1 MPDHEKWMRRALALA
16 ERGLGETNPNPLVGC
31 VVVKAG
37 RVVGEGFHARA
48 GGPHAEVIALRR
60 AGARARG
67 ATLYVTLEP
76 CVHHG
81 KRTPPCVP
89 AVVASGIGRVVAAM
103 RDPNPLVNGRGLR
116 ALRQAGV
123 GVTVGVLER
132 EALRLNEPFVVA
144 QEAGRPYVLLKV
156 ATTLDGRIAT
166 EGGDSRWVTGA
177 RERAQ
182 ARGLRRLY
190 DAVLVGIG
198 TVMADDP
205 RLLPSPRLARPFFRV
220 VLDSGLRLPLH
231 SRLVGSAKKSPVL
244 VIGHE
249 NVRRRR
255 ALEGRGVRVRT
266 DAKAAGRIDPRFV
279 LKTLWAEGVR
289 SVMVEGGAEV
299 LGSFLRA
306 RLLDEVALFRGPL
319 LLGGR
324 TSRGAF
330 GGRGPRRMAE
340 ALRLERLDPP
350 PGALYELWRPA
361 RRSR

>member
-1 MPDHEKWMRRALALA
+1 MRRALALA
-16 ERGLGETNPNPLVGC
+16 ERGLGETNPNPVVGC

-76 CVHHG
+76 CAHHG

-89 AVVASGIGRVVAAM
+89 AVVASGVGRVVAAM

-116 ALRQAGV
+116 ALRRAGV

-132 EALRLNEPFVVA
+132 EARRLNEPFVVA

-166 EGGDSRWVTGA
+166 AGGDSRWITGA

-198 TVMADDP
+198 TVLADDP

-231 SRLVGSAKKSPVL
+231 SRLVRTREEIPCARHRSRERPAPPRP
-244 VIGHE
+244 
-249 NVRRRR
+249 RRPAACGCARM
-255 ALEGRGVRVRT
+255 
-266 DAKAAGRIDPRFV
+266 AKAAGRIDPRFV

-299 LGSFLRA
+299 LGSFLARPPPRRGRA
-306 RLLDEVALFRGPL
+306 LPRSPAARRPGEPRGL
-319 LLGGR
+319 
-324 TSRGAF
+324 
-330 GGRGPRRMAE
+330 RGPRTRGAWRRPC
-340 ALRLERLDPP
+340 AWSGSIRRRGRSTSFGVP
-350 PGALYELWRPA
+350 PGAAAE
-361 RRSR
+361 RSH